1 GVIVLTDAQKA
12 LVLAGQTYVN
22 LHTSS
27 LPGGEIRGQIAPV
40 NMQVELNGANENPR
54 VSAGATGYGNLVLVG
69 NQLTFNV
76 TYRGLSSPA
85 TAAHFHGPAAPSQ
98 TAGVIIDLAPY
109 NGAAYGASVGVSGT
123 VTRTTA

>member
-1 GVIVLTDAQKA
+1 
-12 LVLAGQTYVN
+12 
-22 LHTSS
+22 
-27 LPGGEIRGQIAPV
+27 
-40 NMQVELNGANENPR
+40 MQAELNGANENPR

-98 TAGVIIDLAPY
+98 NAGVIIDLAPY
-109 NGAAYGASVGVSGT
+109 NGGAYGASGGVSGT
-123 VTRTTA
+123 VTLTPDQLGWFIDGLTYVKTLDGVDIYLIG